1 MKIQSE
7 LDIAAD
13 IDRVWDIT
21 VDVERWPMLTPTI
34 TSVERL
40 ESGEM
45 RVGSTARIKQP
56 GQRPAVWT
64 VTAISRPE
72 LFEWQTKS
80 MGVAIVGR
88 HRLAPAAGGCR
99 NTLTVDVNGV
109 GGGLIRR
116 LFGRKLRETIE
127 TENIGF
133 KRAAESN

>member
-1 MKIQSE
+1 MTIQSE
-7 LDIAAD
+7 LNIAAD

-21 VDVERWPMLTPTI
+21 VDVERWPILTPTI

-40 ESGEM
+40 DSGEM

-80 MGVAIVGR
+80 MGMTIVGR
-88 HRLAPAAGGCR
+88 HRLADTPSGCR

-109 GGGLIRR
+109 GSGLVRR
-116 LFGRKLRETIE
+116 LLGRKLRESIE

-133 KRAAESN
+133 KTAAESN